1 VAADL
6 DFYVEADV
14 QGLPARGISEST
26 CQFFGVRVGKLGG
39 KTQHLYPYTK
49 DGQVVAVK
57 ARGADKEFKFLG
69 DAKHPTMFGQQ
80 LWEKGKKIVVTEGE
94 IDALTVAQLQN
105 CKWPVVS
112 VPNGAQ
118 GAKKD
123 MARQMEFFEQFE
135 EVVLMFDCDEP
146 GQDAA
151 KACAELF
158 PPGRCK
164 IATLPLKDPNDCLKA
179 GKGAEVLQAIW
190 NAKAYRP
197 DGIVGV
203 ADVLESIGRKVEQGL
218 PWFLPTLTEL
228 TYGRRYG
235 ELYGL
240 GAASGAGKT
249 DFMLQQIA
257 YDVQEL
263 KQKVGIIFLEQAP
276 QETVVRLAGKI
287 AGKRFHI
294 DDGSWTLEE
303 RLEAAKSLEGSVYMY
318 DSFGHCEWDTIAAK
332 IRYLVHAE
340 GVRIVY
346 LDHLTALADP
356 SDERGSLEQIMKDLA
371 GMANELKII
380 LTYVSHLTTPESG
393 SHENGAQVHAKHF
406 KGSRSIIFWSFGMF
420 ALERN
425 QQAEDIEERTT
436 TTLRILKDRFSG
448 QATGHTLD
456 LGYDT
461 KTGRLYEKDSFVPE
475 ADPEAYTF

>member
-1 VAADL
+1 M
-6 DFYVEADV
+6 
-14 QGLPARGISEST
+14 ISEET
-26 CQFFGVRVGKLGG
+26 CRQFGVRIGQYAGK
-39 KTQHLYPYTK
+39 KAHMYPYIK
-49 DGQVVAVK
+49 DGEVVACKV
-57 ARGADKEFKFLG
+57 RGPNKEFSFLG
-69 DAKHPTMFGQQ
+69 DAKHPPMFGQN
-80 LWEKGKKIVVTEGE
+80 LWDKGKKIIVTEGE
-94 IDALTVAQLQN
+94 IDCLTVSQLQGG
-105 CKWPVVS
+105 KWPVVS

-123 MARQMEFFEQFE
+123 MARQMEFFEKFE
-135 EVVLMFDCDEP
+135 EVIIMFDMDDP
-146 GQDAA
+146 GREAA
-151 KACAELF
+151 KAVAELF
-158 PPGRCK
+158 PPGKAK
-164 IATLPLKDPNDCLKA
+164 IASLPLKDANDCLKA
-179 GKGAEVLQAIW
+179 GKGAEVIQAIW

-203 ADVLESIGRKVEQGL
+203 SDVLESIGRKVEQGL
-218 PWFLPTLTEL
+218 PWFLPTLTDL
-228 TYGRRYG
+228 TYGRRFG

-257 YDVQEL
+257 YDIQEL
-263 KQKVGIIFLEQAP
+263 NQKVGVVFLEQAP
-276 QETVVRLAGKI
+276 EETVVRLAGKI
-287 AGKRFHI
+287 VGKRFHI

-303 RLEAAKSLEGSVYMY
+303 RVDAAKHLDGSVFMY
-318 DSFGHCEWDTIAAK
+318 DSFGHCEWSTVASK

-356 SDERGSLEQIMKDLA
+356 SDERGSLEQIMKELA
-371 GMANELKII
+371 GLANELKII

-406 KGSRSIIFWSFGMF
+406 KGSRSITFWSFGMY

-425 QQAEDIEERTT
+425 QQAEDKEERTT
-436 TTLRILKDRFSG
+436 TTLRVLKDRFSG
-448 QATGHTLD
+448 QATGHTMA

-461 KTGRLYEKDSFVPE
+461 KTGRLYEKGSFVPE
-475 ADPEAYTF
+475 PDEKAYEF